1 MDTGDVHQ
9 FIATVIFLATLTKKD
24 IFSSSFY
31 QWMNRF
37 FVNLLTESC
46 EFDAKIFS
54 ICWNH
59 PEVFLGIGVL
69 KICSKFTGE
78 YPYRSEISVKL
89 VHNFIEVTLC
99 HGYSPVNLLHIYGT
113 AYFSLEHLWM
123 AASDNLKM
131 SKQHI
136 FILQTISCR
145 WD

>member
-78 YPYRSEISVKL
+78 YPYRSEVSMKNGSQL
-89 VHNFIEVTLC
+89 YWSHTLAWVFSC
-99 HGYSPVNLLHIYGT
+99 KFA
-113 AYFSLEHLWM
+113 AYLRNTFSLEHLWM

-136 FILQTISCR
+136 FILQTISYR